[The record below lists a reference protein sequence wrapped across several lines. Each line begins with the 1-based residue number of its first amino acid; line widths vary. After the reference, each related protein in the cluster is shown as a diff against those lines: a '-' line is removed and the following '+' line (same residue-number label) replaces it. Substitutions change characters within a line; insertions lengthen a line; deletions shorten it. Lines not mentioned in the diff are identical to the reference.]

1 VTNVAGALAA
11 MLVEAGG
18 STVFGYPGDPTIEFV
33 ERCREAGLDV
43 ISATRE
49 ANAAFM
55 AEAQAMLTGQLG
67 VCLSTLGP
75 GSTALVNGV
84 AAAQLDRVPM
94 LALSGQIETSR
105 QATFTHQ
112 VVDHER
118 MFGAVTKWA
127 GRVEATAVEVTMR
140 KALRTAVAERPGAVH
155 LSMASDVLTREIDD
169 IDPTPPP
176 MGAVQTLPRI
186 IASTPDSDPVAVL
199 RAARRPVL
207 LAGISAMR
215 AGASSELVRLAEAV
229 GMPIVVSPMAKGV
242 VSEDCEWFAGILDMA
257 CNQTVWR
264 LIDESDLVVAA
275 GFDAVELIKPW
286 RVSAPVLHIDSVEN
300 TDQIYVSPH
309 EVVGDV
315 AAIVG
320 WLADSFQGEA
330 RWTAAELVAHRAELS
345 NAYYAGRVSGV
356 LNPTDVI
363 DAVQQSIGSDAVVT
377 TDVGSHKLLVGQ
389 GWHAT
394 KPRRSLMTNGLSSMG
409 FGLPASVAAKMT
421 LPASPVVA
429 IIGDG
434 GFAMAASELRLA
446 ADRGLGIVVV
456 VMTDQSLNRIEIKQ
470 AALGY
475 PSVGTRVP
483 DTAVAKVAEA
493 YGCHGARAESV
504 EQIQRAL
511 ADHGSLDRPLVIE
524 ARIDPA
530 QYTSQ
535 F

>member
-1 VTNVAGALAA
+1 MTNVAGALAI
-11 MLVEAGG
+11 MLAKVGVK
-18 STVFGYPGDPTIEFV
+18 TVFGYPGDPTIEFV

-55 AEAQAMLTGQLG
+55 AEAQAMLTGDLG

-84 AAAQLDRVPM
+84 AAANLDRVPV
-94 LALSGQIETSR
+94 LAFSGQIETSR

-127 GRVEATAVEVTMR
+127 GRVEAKAVEVTMR

-155 LSMASDVLTREIDD
+155 LSVASDVFATEVDD
-169 IDPTPPP
+169 VDPTPPP
-176 MGAVQTLPRI
+176 MRPARLIPRVVS
-186 IASTPDSDPVAVL
+186 STRDSDPVAAL
-199 RAARRPVL
+199 HAARRPLL
-207 LAGISAMR
+207 LAGI
-215 AGASSELVRLAEAV
+215 GAVRSGATTELLRLADVV
-229 GMPIVVSPMAKGV
+229 GMPVVVSPMAKGV
-242 VSEDCEWFAGILDMA
+242 VPEDSEWFAGILDMA
-257 CNQTVWR
+257 CNATVWQ
-264 LIDESDLVVAA
+264 LVAESDLVVAA

-286 RVSAPVLHIDSVEN
+286 RVTAPVLHIDAVEN
-300 TDQIYVSPH
+300 TDQIYVSAH

-315 AAIVG
+315 AAVVG
-320 WLADSFQGEA
+320 WLADSFHGEA
-330 RWTAAELVAHRAELS
+330 RWTQAELAAYRAGLTA
-345 NAYYAGRVSGV
+345 AYYAGRVAGA

-363 DAVQQSIGSDAVVT
+363 DVVQQNTVADAVVS

-389 GWHAT
+389 GWRAT
-394 KPRRSLMTNGLSSMG
+394 RPRGVLMTNGLSSMG
-409 FGLPASVAAKMT
+409 FGLPAAVAAKMSR
-421 LPASPVVA
+421 PDSPVVSM
-429 IIGDG
+429 IGDG
-434 GFAMAASELRLA
+434 GFAMSASELRLA

-456 VMTDQSLNRIEIKQ
+456 VLADQSLNRIEIKQ
-470 AALGY
+470 TALGY

-493 YGCHGARAESV
+493 YDCHGVRV
-504 EQIQRAL
+504 ETSAQLERVL
-511 ADHGSLDRPLVIE
+511 ADVGSLDRPLVVE

>member
-1 VTNVAGALAA
+1 MSNVAGALAT
-11 MLVEAGG
+11 MLAKAGV

-43 ISATRE
+43 VSATRE

-55 AEAQAMLTGQLG
+55 AEAQAMLTGELG

-84 AAAQLDRVPM
+84 AAANLDRVPL

-127 GRVEATAVEVTMR
+127 NRVEATAVEVTMR

-155 LSMASDVLTREIDD
+155 LSVASDVFAREIED
-169 IDPTPPP
+169 IDPAPPP
-176 MGAVQTLPRI
+176 MRPARSVPRV
-186 IASTPDSDPVAVL
+186 IASTPDSDPAAVL
-199 RAARRPVL
+199 RAARRPLL
-207 LAGISAMR
+207 LAGIGAMR
-215 AGASSELVRLAEAV
+215 ARATSELVRLAETV
-229 GMPIVVSPMAKGV
+229 GMPVVVSPMAKGV
-242 VSEDCEWFAGILDMA
+242 VPEDFGWFAGILDMA
-257 CNQTVWR
+257 CNQTVWQ
-264 LIDESDLVVAA
+264 LIDEADLIVAA
-275 GFDAVELIKPW
+275 GFDPVELIKPW
-286 RVSAPVLHIDSVEN
+286 RVSAPVLHIDAVEN
-300 TDQIYVSPH
+300 SDQIYASAH

-315 AAIVG
+315 MTVLG
-320 WLADSFQGEA
+320 WLADAFQGEA
-330 RWTAAELVAHRAELS
+330 RWSESELVAHRARLS
-345 NAYYAGRVSGV
+345 DDYYAGRVSGA

-363 DAVQQSIGSDAVVT
+363 DAVQEHMAPDAVVT

-389 GWHAT
+389 GWRAT
-394 KPRRSLMTNGLSSMG
+394 HPRRMLMTNGLSSMG
-409 FGLPASVAAKMT
+409 FGLPASLAAKMC
-421 LPASPVVA
+421 LPGAPVVS

-470 AALGY
+470 SALGY
-475 PSVGTRVP
+475 PSIGTRVP
-483 DTAVAKVAEA
+483 DTAVARVAEA
-493 YGCHGARAESV
+493 YDCHGVRADNA
-504 EQIQRAL
+504 EQLHRAL
-511 ADHGSLDRPLVIE
+511 ANRGSLDRPLVIE